1 MLYVMAH
8 GAGAGLEHPFM
19 ESMADALGRHKVATF
34 RYQFPYM
41 EQGRRRPDPAHLLT
55 ATVQAALETA
65 ARRAPDL
72 PRLAG
77 GKSMGGRMT
86 SQAAAEGVLPELLGV
101 AFLGF
106 PLHPAGR
113 PGTERAG
120 HLSGVE
126 VPMLFVQGSRDR
138 LAQLELLLPICR
150 DLGARLH
157 VIEDADHSFHV
168 PKRSGRTDQDVRE
181 EIAGVVAD
189 WSRRQVR

>member
-8 GAGAGLEHPFM
+8 GAGAGMEHPFM
-19 ESMADALGRHKVATF
+19 ESMADALARHELATF

-86 SQAAAEGVLPELLGV
+86 SQAAAQGGLPELLGV

-113 PGTERAG
+113 PGTDRAG
-120 HLSGVE
+120 HLRRVE

-138 LAQLELLLPICR
+138 LAQLELLLPIGR
-150 DLGARLH
+150 ALGARVH
-157 VIEDADHSFHV
+157 VIENADHSFHV
-168 PKRSGRTDQDVRE
+168 PKRSGLSDQDVRE

-189 WSRRQVR
+189 WSRRQIR